1 MTEPQLTLFKHGV
14 IAARMEAT
22 TPGSAW
28 HPFCLDTLSPLWP
41 KHSGQHRSVVYC
53 RGRREGGAS
62 LRGCQDSGDC
72 TQKNDVSNWNCSFW
86 CAGRLRNMLPNLN
99 SMRFA
104 QCLRCSTMVIR
115 VGWVFNEWVRQ
126 AHQGPKSYTT
136 SGSRAL
142 QRSADRWEWKW
153 AGRELI
159 LIWLAQLIQSLHSP
173 VYMQTHF
180 YTRFT

>member
-28 HPFCLDTLSPLWP
+28 HPFCLDTPSPLWP

-53 RGRREGGAS
+53 RGRRGGWS
-62 LRGCQDSGDC
+62 EFTWVSGLRRLHSKEWCVQLKLQFLMRREIEKHA
-72 TQKNDVSNWNCSFW
+72 TKPEFNAICSVFTARRW
-86 CAGRLRNMLPNLN
+86 Y
-99 SMRFA
+99 
-104 QCLRCSTMVIR
+104 
-115 VGWVFNEWVRQ
+115 GWVGSLINEWVRQ

-180 YTRFT
+180 